1 LTNFEVLISETAVKQ
16 LTELDKD
23 VQTRIK
29 AHFPALKNDPFR
41 NRSGADIKKL
51 KGFNNPALYRL
62 RVGDYRIVYTIDK
75 TTVKI
80 TELFRRGKGYSWL
93 D

>member
-16 LTELDKD
+16 LTGLDKD
-23 VQTRIK
+23 MQTRIK
-29 AHFPALKNDPFR
+29 AHFLALKTDPFK

-51 KGFNNPALYRL
+51 KGFNPAIYRL
-62 RVGDYRIVYTIDK
+62 RVGDYRLVYVVDK
-75 TTVKI
+75 TAVKI